1 MITLRDVQY
10 TYPEREQP
18 ALQGIDLDIAPGTL
32 CAITGPNGAGKSTLC
47 YALAGFVP
55 HSFSGELRG
64 DVVVAGRN
72 TREHPLAELVQ
83 HCGMVFSNPLNQ
95 LSGARWTVRE
105 EVAFGL
111 ENLGVPR
118 SEMIRRVD
126 AVLDL
131 FGIGDLGDRSPWIL
145 SGGQQQRTALASIVV
160 MGPQVLV
167 LDEPAAQLDPQGSH
181 EVVAAIAALRRTG
194 VTVVLV
200 EHKPELLVYADRVVV
215 LHNGQVVRDGS
226 PQDVLTDPLLPTIGV
241 HTTRYTDAAR
251 RGREHGVW
259 PTDLPLPVTLD
270 QAEHG
275 FRTTLNEQKTS

>member
-1 MITLRDVQY
+1 MITLRGVHY

-18 ALQGIDLDIAPGTL
+18 ALQGIDLHIAPGEL

-55 HSFSGELRG
+55 HSFGGELRG
-64 DVVVAGRN
+64 DVVVAGRS
-72 TREHPLAELVQ
+72 TRDHPLAELVQ

-111 ENLGVPR
+111 ENMGVPR
-118 SEMIRRVD
+118 AEMIRRVD

-131 FGIGDLGDRSPWIL
+131 FGIGDLGDRSPGAL
-145 SGGQQQRTALASIVV
+145 SGGQQQRTALASIVA

-167 LDEPAAQLDPQGSH
+167 LDEPTAQLDPQGSRG
-181 EVVAAIAALRRTG
+181 VVAAIAALRHTG

-200 EHKPELLVYADRVVV
+200 EHKPELLVQADRVVV
-215 LHNGQVVRDGS
+215 LHNGEIARDGS
-226 PQDVLTDPLLPTIGV
+226 PRDVLTDPLLPMIGV

-251 RGREHGVW
+251 RGREQELW
-259 PTDLPLPVTLD
+259 PPDRPLPVTLD
-270 QAEHG
+270 QAERG
-275 FRTTLNEQKTS
+275 FHAILNERKLP

>member
-1 MITLRDVQY
+1 MITLRGVHY
-10 TYPEREQP
+10 TYGEREQP
-18 ALQGIDLDIAPGTL
+18 ALQGIDLDIAPGEL

-55 HSFSGELRG
+55 HSFGGELRG

-72 TREHPLAELVQ
+72 TREHALAELVQ

-111 ENLGVPR
+111 ENMGVPR
-118 SEMIRRVD
+118 AEMIRRVD

-131 FGIGDLGDRSPWIL
+131 FGIRDLSDRSPWAL
-145 SGGQQQRTALASIVV
+145 SGGQQQRVALASIVA
-160 MGPQVLV
+160 MRPQVLV
-167 LDEPAAQLDPQGSH
+167 LDEPTAQLDPQGSR

-200 EHKPELLVYADRVVV
+200 EHKPELLAQADRVVV
-215 LHNGQVVRDGS
+215 LHQGTVFLDGL

-251 RGREHGVW
+251 HGRDRQLW

-270 QAEHG
+270 EAERG
-275 FRTTLNEQKTS
+275 FRAFLTNHSSP